1 MPINPLDAKRGL
13 KLQSPLGDEL
23 VCQALHGREQLSR
36 LFSYHL
42 DVLSLNRNI
51 AFKDIVGQ
59 RVTATM
65 ELPEGGERHFD
76 GFVTEFRYTGIQG
89 QFASYEATVSPWLW
103 FLTRTAD
110 CRIFQ
115 NQKVP
120 DIVKSVFRDNGMSD
134 FKDLLKDTYREW
146 EYCVQYRESD
156 LNFVCRLL
164 EQEGIYFYFEHSKG
178 KHMLVLCDGVSAH
191 KPFPKYES
199 VPYFPRDAAEAIR
212 ERDHI
217 QEWSKRQE
225 VVPGMYAIKD
235 YDFKKPKVDLGAKL
249 TRDRPHA
256 YPIDKHEFFDYPGEY
271 TEKADGENYVER
283 RLQELQ
289 AQHERVHASGDARGM
304 CAGFLFE
311 LERYPRK
318 EENKEYLITAVS
330 HHVRIDVLET
340 EGSTGS
346 GEFYH
351 FDLEAIASSEQ
362 YRPERSTPQPVV
374 QGAHSA
380 VVVGP
385 QNEEIYCDEFGRV
398 KVQFHWDRYGKN
410 DENSSC
416 WMRVSN
422 LWAGQGWGGIHIP
435 RIGQEVLVGFLEG
448 DPDQPFVMGRLYNA
462 VNMPP
467 YELPA
472 NKTQS
477 GIKSR
482 SSPGGSSNNFNELR
496 FEDKK
501 GKEEV
506 YFQAEKNLNSL
517 VKNSETRRVW
527 NKRTSTIGTDRSSV
541 GKVIEDTTVN
551 ADRQTTIRGN
561 DYLDAATDFSC
572 SDGRKVIVHNG
583 DHKLEVP
590 MGSQEMKTLMHHK
603 TQSEMGDISREAS
616 LGKVTEQA
624 LQSIEFKVGANSI
637 KVDQTGVTIKGI
649 MVNIEAIGFMTIK
662 GPIVKIN

>member
-1 MPINPLDAKRGL
+1 MPLTPLDAKRGI
-13 KLQSPLGDEL
+13 KFTSPLGDEL
-23 VCQALHGREQLSR
+23 VCQEVHGREQLSR
-36 LFSYHL
+36 LFTYHL
-42 DVLSLNRNI
+42 DLLSLNRNI

-59 RVTATM
+59 RVTVTI
-65 ELPEGGERHFD
+65 ELPDKSERYFD
-76 GFVTEFRYTGIQG
+76 GFVTEFRYAGTQG
-89 QFASYEATVSPWLW
+89 QFANYEATIKPWPW

-115 NQKVP
+115 NQTVP
-120 DIVKSVFRDNGMSD
+120 DIVKAVFRDNGMSD
-134 FKDLLKDTYREW
+134 FKDLLKDNYREW
-146 EYCVQYRESD
+146 EYCVQYRETD
-156 LNFVCRLL
+156 FNFICRLL

-178 KHMLVLCDGVSAH
+178 KHTLVLCDGVTAH
-191 KPFPKYES
+191 KPFPNYET
-199 VPYFPRDAAEAIR
+199 VPYFPPDEAEAIR

-217 QEWSKRQE
+217 QEWSKTQE
-225 VVPGMYAIKD
+225 IVPGKYAVKD
-235 YDFKKPKVDLGAKL
+235 YDFEKPKVDLSAKL
-249 TRDRPHA
+249 ERSRPHA
-256 YPIDKHEFFDYPGEY
+256 YPIEQHEFYDYPGEY

-289 AQHERVHASGDARGM
+289 AQHERVNGSGDARGL
-304 CAGFLFE
+304 CAGFLFK
-311 LERYPRK
+311 LEGYPRK
-318 EENKEYLITAVS
+318 EENKEYLIIAVS
-330 HHVRIDVLET
+330 CQIKVDVMET
-340 EGSTGS
+340 TGS
-346 GEFYH
+346 AGADAF
-351 FDLEAIASSEQ
+351 FLCDFEAMDSAEQ
-362 YRPERSTPQPVV
+362 YRPERLTPKPVV
-374 QGAHSA
+374 QGVHSA

-385 QNEEIYCDEFGRV
+385 DNEEIYCDEHGRV
-398 KVQFHWDRYGKN
+398 KVQFHWDRYGKF

-416 WMRVSN
+416 WIRVSN
-422 LWAGQGWGGIHIP
+422 LWAGQGWGGVHIP
-435 RIGQEVLVGFLEG
+435 RIGQEVLVDFLEG
-448 DPDQPFVMGRLYNA
+448 DPDRPYVTGRLYNA

-467 YELPA
+467 YELPG

-482 SSPGGSSNNFNELR
+482 SSPGGSASNFNELR

-527 NKRTSTIGTDRSSV
+527 NKRTSTIGTEKSSV

-572 SDGRKVIVHNG
+572 SDGRKVVVHNG

-590 MGSQEMKTLMHHK
+590 MGSQEMKVFMDHK
-603 TQSEMGDISREAS
+603 THSELGDISRDAS

-624 LQSIEFKVGANSI
+624 MQSIEFKVGANSI
-637 KVDQTGVTIKGI
+637 KIDQFGITLKGMMIEIDGTIMTNVKG
-649 MVNIEAIGFMTIK
+649 G
-662 GPIVKIN
+662 IVKIN